1 MVVDTCINMR
11 KIKIRKENFVVEDKI
26 VGFFEKKIVSHGNG
40 AKVLCPKEHIGK
52 KAYVLI
58 RQ

>member
-1 MVVDTCINMR
+1 MR
-11 KIKIRKENFVVEDKI
+11 KIKIRKENLIVEDKI
-26 VGFFEKKIVSHGNG
+26 VGFFEKEIVPHGNG

>member
-1 MVVDTCINMR
+1 MR
-11 KIKIRKENFVVEDKI
+11 KIKINKGDLVVKDGLA
-26 VGFFEKKIVSHGNG
+26 GFFEKEIVPHGNG

-58 RQ
+58 RK

>member
-1 MVVDTCINMR
+1 MR
-11 KIKIRKENFVVEDKI
+11 KIKINQENLIIEDKL
-26 VGFFEKKIVSHGNG
+26 VGFFEKVIVPHGNG

-52 KAYVLI
+52 KVYVLI